1 MQRSPCRGKLRGR
14 AVAHRARWYSCS
26 RTQPLACV
34 PREQNASSKNLRGVR
49 ADAMPK
55 HVYDGWCDFKAKDIS
70 NGRRL
75 HVLAERDGA
84 RLKARGRIVE
94 TVLSHYEDPRHLA
107 DRVNRLGFRKAAKIL
122 VELLPKTK
130 KARSGHVGEILATE
144 AVPAILPEFEIP
156 IKRLRWLDG
165 RESALR
171 GEDVIGIALEQKRV
185 RFLKGESKSRAA
197 LSPNVVAEA
206 RKALRANE
214 GRPSQHA
221 MGFVMHRLLETGRK
235 DLALIFEDHLLLKT
249 IADEDLVHLLFGLS
263 GNDASAALKA
273 DLEAY
278 SGKIEQHSVNFRIED
293 HQDFIASVYK
303 K

>member
-1 MQRSPCRGKLRGR
+1 LSPD
-14 AVAHRARWYSCS
+14 AE
-26 RTQPLACV
+26 
-34 PREQNASSKNLRGVR
+34 PRIIKTGPRRQEP
-49 ADAMPK
+49 AMSN
-55 HVYDGWCDFKAKDIS
+55 HLYDGWCDCKAKSIA

-75 HVLAERDGA
+75 HLLTEIDGA
-84 RLKARGRIVE
+84 RPKAHGRIVE
-94 TVLSHYEDPRHLA
+94 TVLSHYEDPRYLA
-107 DRVNRLGFRKAAKIL
+107 DRIKRLGFKKAAKVLEGI
-122 VELLPKTK
+122 LPKTK

-144 AVPAILPEFEIP
+144 AVPAILPEFDIP

-171 GEDVIGIALEQKRV
+171 GEDLIGIAHEQKRA

-197 LSPNVVAEA
+197 LTPAVVAEA
-206 RKALRANE
+206 RTALKANK

-221 MGFVMHRLLETGRK
+221 MAFVMHRLLEMGKK

-249 IADEDLVHLLFGLS
+249 IGDEDLVHLLFGLS
-263 GNDASAALKA
+263 GNDASAALQA
-273 DLEAY
+273 DLQAY
-278 SGKIEQHSVNFRIED
+278 SGKIEQHSVSLRIED

>member
-1 MQRSPCRGKLRGR
+1 
-14 AVAHRARWYSCS
+14 
-26 RTQPLACV
+26 
-34 PREQNASSKNLRGVR
+34 
-49 ADAMPK
+49 MPK
-55 HVYDGWCDFKAKDIS
+55 HLYDGWCDCQAQDIS
-70 NGRRL
+70 KGRRL
-75 HVLAERDGA
+75 HLLAEKDGA
-84 RLKARGRIVE
+84 RPKAHGRIVE
-94 TVLSHYEDPRHLA
+94 TVLSHYEDPRYLS
-107 DRVNRLGFRKAAKIL
+107 DRIKRLGFKKAAKVL
-122 VELLPKTK
+122 DELLPKTK
-130 KARSGHVGEILATE
+130 KARSGHIGEILATE
-144 AVPAILPEFEIP
+144 VVPAILPEFEIP

-171 GEDVIGIALEQKRV
+171 GEDLIAIAREQKRV

-197 LSPNVVAEA
+197 LSPGTVAEA
-206 RKALRANE
+206 RKALAANK

-221 MGFVMHRLLETGRK
+221 MAFVMHRLMETDRK
-235 DLALIFEDHLLLKT
+235 ALGLLFEDQLLLKS

-278 SGKIEQHSVNFRIED
+278 SGKILQHSVNFRIKD

>member
-1 MQRSPCRGKLRGR
+1 
-14 AVAHRARWYSCS
+14 
-26 RTQPLACV
+26 
-34 PREQNASSKNLRGVR
+34 
-49 ADAMPK
+49 MPK
-55 HVYDGWCDFKAKDIS
+55 HLYDGWCNCKANDIS

-75 HVLAERDGA
+75 YLVTEKDGA
-84 RLKARGRIVE
+84 RPTAQGRIVE

-107 DRVNRLGFRKAAKIL
+107 DRIKRLGFKKAAKVL
-122 VELLPKTK
+122 DELLPKTK

-144 AVPAILPEFEIP
+144 VVPAILSEFEIP
-156 IKRLRWLDG
+156 LKRLRWLDG

-171 GEDVIGIALEQKRV
+171 GEDLIGVAREQKRV
-185 RFLKGESKSRAA
+185 RFLKGESKSRAT
-197 LSPNVVAEA
+197 LSPGVVAEA
-206 RKALRANE
+206 RKALKANK

-221 MGFVMHRLLETGRK
+221 MAFVMHRLMETGRK
-235 DLALIFEDHLLLKT
+235 DLALIFEDQLLIKS

-278 SGKIEQHSVNFRIED
+278 SGKIQQYSVNFRIED

>member
-1 MQRSPCRGKLRGR
+1 
-14 AVAHRARWYSCS
+14 
-26 RTQPLACV
+26 
-34 PREQNASSKNLRGVR
+34 
-49 ADAMPK
+49 MPK
-55 HVYDGWCDFKAKDIS
+55 HLYDGWCDCKAKDIT

-75 HVLAERDGA
+75 YLLAEKDGA
-84 RLKARGRIVE
+84 RPKAHGKIVE

-107 DRVNRLGFRKAAKIL
+107 DRIKRLGFKKAAGVL
-122 VELLPKTK
+122 EGLLPKTK

-144 AVPAILPEFEIP
+144 VVPAILPDFEIP

-171 GEDVIGIALEQKRV
+171 GEDLIGVARGQKRI

-197 LSPNVVAEA
+197 LSPGVIAEA
-206 RKALRANE
+206 RKALKANK

-235 DLALIFEDHLLLKT
+235 DLALIFEDYLLLKS
-249 IADEDLVHLLFGLS
+249 IADDDLAHLLFGLS
-263 GNDASAALKA
+263 GNDAAAALEA
-273 DLEAY
+273 DLKSY
-278 SGKIEQHSVNFRIED
+278 SGKIEQHSVNVCIED

-303 K
+303 